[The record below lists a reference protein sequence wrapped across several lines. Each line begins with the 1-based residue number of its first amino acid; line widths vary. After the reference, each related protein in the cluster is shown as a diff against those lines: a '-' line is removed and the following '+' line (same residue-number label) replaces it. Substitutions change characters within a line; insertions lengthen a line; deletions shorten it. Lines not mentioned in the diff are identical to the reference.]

1 MGNFY
6 GFIIY
11 FRGII
16 VAIFIIYNII
26 CYKIKKAV
34 YMLNDKY
41 TILDT
46 KYYSTKLIFGL
57 TNSLLLL
64 IFYLIWNMLMKNR
77 NI

>member
-1 MGNFY
+1 MLQN
-6 GFIIY
+6 
-11 FRGII
+11 
-16 VAIFIIYNII
+16 
-26 CYKIKKAV
+26 KKAV

-46 KYYSTKLIFGL
+46 KYYSTQLIFGL